1 MAIIILSVT
10 CLAGFIIQLIGST
23 KKVKEV
29 KKLSKVL
36 QIIGWIMM
44 IVCCI
49 LLLLIKFE
57 VIKF

>member
-1 MAIIILSVT
+1 MAIIMLSVI

-29 KKLSKVL
+29 KILSKVL
-36 QIIGWIMM
+36 QLIGWIVM